1 MKTYETTFMYLTLM
15 LILSVFFG
23 LISWNMTFLSIG
35 LTGIGSILFMHG
47 YYGSQMKGGSK

>member
-23 LISWNMTFLSIG
+23 LISWNMTFLFSG
-35 LTGIGSILFMHG
+35 LTGIGCITFMHG